1 MKLTAGTT
9 AVITGAASG
18 IGLALAT
25 LVIGRGLNV
34 VLADRDEAKLAEAA
48 ASLAGT
54 GRVIT
59 VRTDVSDPDS
69 VDALAAT
76 AAAEFGPVH
85 LLANNAGVLRPG
97 TAYEQH
103 LDDWRAVLDVN
114 LFGVIHG
121 YQAFV
126 PGMLAHGQPCHVLN
140 TASVGG
146 LIVPTGASAYTVSK
160 HAGVALAES
169 LAADTAGTTLGVT
182 VLCPGGVA
190 TDIFAAEQRR
200 RQASGVASSS
210 AVEERFARISDP
222 TRPDLLDP
230 LAVAAVALDAV
241 ERGQLYALVFPAEA
255 RAAVRRRLAAIE
267 RALQADEA
275 RAVVVAD

>member
-1 MKLTAGTT
+1 MKLSAGRT

-18 IGLALAT
+18 IGLALARA
-25 LVIGRGLNV
+25 LADRGLNV

-48 ASLAGT
+48 AALGGA
-54 GRVIT
+54 GRVLT

-69 VDALAAT
+69 VAALAAT
-76 AAAEFGPVH
+76 TAAELGPVH

-121 YQAFV
+121 YRAFV
-126 PGMLAHGQPCHVLN
+126 PGMLAHGEPCHVLN
-140 TASVGG
+140 TASLGG
-146 LIVPTGASAYTVSK
+146 LIVPTGAAAYTVSK

-210 AVEERFARISDP
+210 AVEERFARIADP

-230 LAVAAVALDAV
+230 GAVAAVALEAI
-241 ERGQLYALVFPAEA
+241 ERGDLYALVFPAEP
-255 RAAVRRRLAAIE
+255 RAAVRRRLAAID
-267 RALQADEA
+267 RALQVDETRATAAAD
-275 RAVVVAD
+275 